1 MPALPLGSAG
11 KYVAAAYIVFLVVL
25 AIYVAI
31 MSHKLSRAD
40 ERMAELDRVL
50 REHDR

>member
-1 MPALPLGSAG
+1 MPALPLGDAG
-11 KYVAAAYIVFLVVL
+11 KYVAAAYVVFLAVL

-40 ERMAELDRVL
+40 RRVAELDRAL
-50 REHDR
+50 RDRDQ

>member
-11 KYVAAAYIVFLVVL
+11 TYVAAAYIVFLVVL

-40 ERMAELDRVL
+40 RRVAELDRVL
-50 REHDR
+50 REREQ